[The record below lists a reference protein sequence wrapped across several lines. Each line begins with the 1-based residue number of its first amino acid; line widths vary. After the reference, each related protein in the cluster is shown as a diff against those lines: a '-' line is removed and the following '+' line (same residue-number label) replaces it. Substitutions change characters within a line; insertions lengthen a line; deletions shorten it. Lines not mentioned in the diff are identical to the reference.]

1 MRDLLMETEKKQIKI
16 IIEHLIKECETDE
29 SLRNN
34 IETKIK
40 NTPLGMFKYIK
51 DKAQKEAVDGCAM
64 IEDSKVYEWAREYWN
79 DYEEKEKVDNPV
91 SVPKEDYKEALDKA
105 IKTAIKETKEDKK
118 KRELKDLYEDD
129 LFGGEF

>member
-1 MRDLLMETEKKQIKI
+1 MRDLILETDKMQIRI
-16 IIEHLIKECETDE
+16 ILQHLIKECETDE
-29 SLRNN
+29 SLKNN

-79 DYEEKEKVDNPV
+79 DYEEKDKVEETNIKPQNVEVKKTEKKV
-91 SVPKEDYKEALDKA
+91 
-105 IKTAIKETKEDKK
+105 ETPK
-118 KRELKDLYEDD
+118 KREIKDLYEDD

>member
-1 MRDLLMETEKKQIKI
+1 MRDLILETDKMQIRI
-16 IIEHLIKECETDE
+16 ILQHLIKECETDD
-29 SLRNN
+29 SLKNN

-40 NTPLGMFKYIK
+40 NTPYGMFKYIK

-79 DYEEKEKVDNPV
+79 DYEEKDKVEETNIKPQNVDVKKTEKKV
-91 SVPKEDYKEALDKA
+91 
-105 IKTAIKETKEDKK
+105 ETPK
-118 KRELKDLYEDD
+118 KREIKDLYEDD

>member
-1 MRDLLMETEKKQIKI
+1 MRDLILETDKMQIRI
-16 IIEHLIKECETDE
+16 ILQHLIKECETDE
-29 SLRNN
+29 SLKNN

-79 DYEEKEKVDNPV
+79 DYEENDKPKEQEQMNKEIIERTNRVVAKHEKEK
-91 SVPKEDYKEALDKA
+91 KQ
-105 IKTAIKETKEDKK
+105 
-118 KRELKDLYEDD
+118 KRDIKDLYEDD
-129 LFGGEF
+129 LFGGAV

>member
-1 MRDLLMETEKKQIKI
+1 MRDLILETDKMQIRI
-16 IIEHLIKECETDE
+16 ILQHLIKECETDE
-29 SLRNN
+29 SLKNN

-40 NTPLGMFKYIK
+40 NTPYGMFKYIK

-79 DYEEKEKVDNPV
+79 DYEEKDKVEETTPTPRV
-91 SVPKEDYKEALDKA
+91 E
-105 IKTAIKETKEDKK
+105 TTIKENVKEKK
-118 KRELKDLYEDD
+118 QKREIKDLYEDD

>member
-1 MRDLLMETEKKQIKI
+1 MRDLILETDKMQIRI
-16 IIEHLIKECETDE
+16 ILQHLIKECETDE
-29 SLRNN
+29 GLKNN

-79 DYEEKEKVDNPV
+79 DYEEKDKVEETTPT
-91 SVPKEDYKEALDKA
+91 PRQDKV
-105 IKTAIKETKEDKK
+105 ITEAIKEKK
-118 KRELKDLYEDD
+118 AKREIKDLYEDD
-129 LFGGEF
+129 LFGGGF

>member
-1 MRDLLMETEKKQIKI
+1 MRDLILETDKMQIRI
-16 IIEHLIKECETDE
+16 ILQHLIKECETDE
-29 SLRNN
+29 SLKNN

-40 NTPLGMFKYIK
+40 NTPYGMFKYIK

-79 DYEEKEKVDNPV
+79 DYEESDKVEETKPIQRQ
-91 SVPKEDYKEALDKA
+91 DKV
-105 IKTAIKETKEDKK
+105 ITEAIKEKK
-118 KRELKDLYEDD
+118 AKREIKDLYEDD

>member
-1 MRDLLMETEKKQIKI
+1 MRDLILETDKMQIRI
-16 IIEHLIKECETDE
+16 ILQHLIKECETDD
-29 SLRNN
+29 SLKNN

-40 NTPLGMFKYIK
+40 NTPYGMFKYIK

-79 DYEEKEKVDNPV
+79 DYEESDKVEETKPIQRQ
-91 SVPKEDYKEALDKA
+91 DKV
-105 IKTAIKETKEDKK
+105 ITEAIKEKK
-118 KRELKDLYEDD
+118 AKREIKDLYEDD